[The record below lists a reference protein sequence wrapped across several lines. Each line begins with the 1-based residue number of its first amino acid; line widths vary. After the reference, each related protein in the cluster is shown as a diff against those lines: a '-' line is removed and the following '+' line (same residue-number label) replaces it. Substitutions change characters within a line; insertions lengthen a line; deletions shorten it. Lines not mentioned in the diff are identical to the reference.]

1 MDELLDD
8 LLASMQEG
16 VFNSKE
22 ELQSVID
29 SDGIEALYELTDKTA
44 FPDMEEYV
52 EYFSPLKKKDETV
65 LPTTSPTENTE
76 SNIPTPTVVTPGSSD
91 SSGVIEQPTDEVED
105 PNIVV
110 DNEPVVDDQTIVG
123 IDDPLVENDEVFSDN
138 RKTLFDLDENGEV
151 IDLVKEEEDETWLE
165 ESWLGKG
172 LDWAFDDM
180 PILGVLSADFWGDMY
195 RAIGNGFTKGQ
206 SVDESIELFAKGKNI
221 SDEDLANYIAAVNKS
236 NSVVQSDEMK
246 NFSKIYEENGGGVLG
261 FILGFGSNLSIAPE
275 LLIDSMASMLN
286 PASAAAA
293 GAGALTGAAA
303 GTALTAYSGPGALF
317 GAGAGAVA
325 GTFGGA
331 SAALEFGMS
340 YTEFMKEEV
349 EAKGGE
355 FNQSGIKSVLND
367 EEALMRIRNK
377 ACLLYTSPSPRDS

>member
-165 ESWLGKG
+165 ESWLGQAS
-172 LDWAFDDM
+172 DWAFDDV

-246 NFSKIYEENGGGVLG
+246 NFGKIYEENGGGVLG

-286 PASAAAA
+286 PASAAAS
-293 GAGALTGAAA
+293 GATALAGAAA
-303 GTALTAYSGPGALF
+303 GTALTAAGGPLALF
-317 GAGAGAVA
+317 GAGLF
-325 GTFGGA
+325 FGHVNSLG
-331 SAALEFGMS
+331 SDD
-340 YTEFMKEEV
+340 T
-349 EAKGGE
+349 
-355 FNQSGIKSVLND
+355 QSGFFQHLGHSAGNVAASGIRFND
-367 EEALMRIRNK
+367 
-377 ACLLYTSPSPRDS
+377 